1 MSPIPGN
8 EGCQENVVAEAV
20 QSYVLAHLPRVL
32 THLDRDPHTP
42 TYGCFDRNFWHYK
55 TQDFASAILQQ
66 SVLLLHTLSRSRV
79 LAAPH
84 REKLQQW
91 AQASINFWAQ
101 LPTVQGGL
109 NEYYPFES
117 GYPPTAFSLEAIG
130 VVLPYYQVSPPL
142 LRQMQG
148 AVTYLLTN
156 FEEEA
161 LNQQAAGLA
170 ALALCRKMP
179 GIQVDEKRFAHI
191 AERFFSA
198 QHAEGWFPEYGGPDI
213 GYLSVTMDMLWDYYD
228 ATSDQRAIHAIE
240 RALQYLAFFIAPDG
254 SLGGIC
260 NSRNT
265 DYIVPYGLAR
275 SGQLHPVAAAIVR
288 RVFRRILE
296 PTHFMASVDDRYHLH
311 YTFNSCVRS
320 LSYLSALSAQPAA
333 LPCDQHERRFFGG
346 CGNLVEHRQGTCS
359 VFIAGKKGGV
369 VTVVLPDGVRTTDY
383 GWRCS
388 ANGQWFV
395 SNFWSNDYH
404 VTCNLHAQQCA
415 IEGVL
420 VPITWYR
427 PSPVKHLLVRLLSAV
442 FNKRLMLLLKRRL
455 IFRSAGG
462 VIKLKRTLVFDGD
475 ITIRDSIDGCAD
487 GQIWRAER
495 PSARHVSSAG
505 SFAWEELQHVPVED
519 VSIASHRD
527 MVRSLSTK
535 S

>member
-8 EGCQENVVAEAV
+8 EGCQESVVAEAV

-32 THLDRDPHTP
+32 THLDRDPQAP

-142 LRQMQG
+142 LRQIQG
-148 AVTYLLTN
+148 TVTYLLTN

-161 LNQQAAGLA
+161 LNQQGAGLA
-170 ALALCRKMP
+170 ALALCRKIP
-179 GIQVDEKRFAHI
+179 GIRVDEKCFAHI

-228 ATSDQRAIHAIE
+228 ATSDQRALHAIE

-275 SGQLHPVAAAIVR
+275 SGQSHPVAAAIVR
-288 RVFRRILE
+288 RVFRCILE

-333 LPCDQHERRFFGG
+333 LPCDRREQRFFGG

-359 VFIAGKKGGV
+359 VFIAGKKGGA
-369 VTVVLPDGVRTTDY
+369 VTVVLPDGVHTTDY

-404 VTCNLHAQQCA
+404 ITCNLNAQQCA
-415 IEGVL
+415 IEGEL

-427 PSPVKHLLVRLLSAV
+427 PSPVKHLVVRVLSAV

-462 VIKLKRTLVFDGD
+462 DIKLKRILVFDGD
-475 ITIRDSIDGCAD
+475 ITIRDSIEGCTN

-495 PSARHVSSAG
+495 PSARHVSSAA
-505 SFAWEELQHVPVED
+505 SFAWEELQHVPVEA
-519 VSIASHRD
+519 VSVASCRD
-527 MVRSLSTK
+527 MVRSLRTK